1 MEQEQQ
7 QQNSLFNLNFDQ
19 AIRTHLSEAA
29 KWGKFLA
36 IFGFIICGLII
47 VAGLFMAANVNELTS
62 TSRRYSMYDD
72 GAALQGMGAMMAVIY
87 IILAAIYFFPCLFLL
102 RFSNKMK
109 AALQTDDQA
118 MLTASFQNLKVMF
131 RFVGI
136 LTIIIIA
143 FYLLA
148 FIAGGIAS
156 M

>member
-7 QQNSLFNLNFDQ
+7 QPDSLFSLNFDQ

-29 KWGKFLA
+29 RWGKFLA

-47 VAGLFMAANVNELTS
+47 VAGLFMAANFNELTS
-62 TSRRYSMYDD
+62 TSRRYSMYESST
-72 GAALQGMGAMMAVIY
+72 ALDGMGTMMAVIY

-118 MLTASFQNLKVMF
+118 LLTGSFQNLKIMF

-156 M
+156 I

>member
-19 AIRTHLSEAA
+19 AIRAHLSEAA

-36 IFGFIICGLII
+36 IFGFIICGLI
-47 VAGLFMAANVNELTS
+47 VVVGLFMAANFNELTS

-72 GAALQGMGAMMAVIY
+72 GAAFQGMGTMMAVIY

-109 AALQTDDQA
+109 VALQTDDQA
-118 MLTASFQNLKVMF
+118 MLTGSFQNLKVMF

>member
-7 QQNSLFNLNFDQ
+7 QPDSLFNLNFDQ
-19 AIRTHLSEAA
+19 AIRAHLSEAA

-36 IFGFIICGLII
+36 IFGFIICVLIAL
-47 VAGLFMAANVNELTS
+47 AGLYMAANYSEITS
-62 TSRRYSMYDD
+62 AGRRYSMYENSSAFD
-72 GAALQGMGAMMAVIY
+72 GLGTMMAVIY

-109 AALQTDDQA
+109 TALQTDDQA
-118 MLTASFQNLKVMF
+118 MLTGSFQNLKVMF

>member
-1 MEQEQQ
+1 
-7 QQNSLFNLNFDQ
+7 
-19 AIRTHLSEAA
+19 
-29 KWGKFLA
+29 
-36 IFGFIICGLII
+36 
-47 VAGLFMAANVNELTS
+47 MAANFNELTS
-62 TSRRYSMYDD
+62 TSRRYSMYESST
-72 GAALQGMGAMMAVIY
+72 ALDGMGTMMAVIY

-118 MLTASFQNLKVMF
+118 LLTGSFQNLKIMF

-156 M
+156 I